1 MCVCVCVCVF
11 NLNCFTSASQRDEAT
26 TQNSKVSSTPNQS
39 KKVTTQESKA
49 SPTATQGKE
58 ANIQESKDTIK
69 PTKAVSTIS
78 LASYI
83 IYIAIAG
90 AILVIV
96 GYIAYHNRDYV
107 SIVCDLLISIDH
119 HMLLCSCVIAL

>member
-11 NLNCFTSASQRDEAT
+11 NLNCFISAKKQPEHEKQADKDGST
-26 TQNSKVSSTPNQS
+26 VSLS
-39 KKVTTQESKA
+39 
-49 SPTATQGKE
+49 
-58 ANIQESKDTIK
+58 
-69 PTKAVSTIS
+69 
-78 LASYI
+78 SYI

-119 HMLLCSCVIAL
+119 HTCYALVL